1 MKGLCRADRIVDA
14 LEIVDIMKRRHII
27 DGKVYGIII
36 SGYLRRNDVSKAL
49 DLFQSMKESG
59 HMPMTSTYTE
69 LMQHLFRLGEY
80 EKGCVLYDEMLERG
94 VEPDTVAITAMVAG
108 HISQNLISEAWKV
121 FKSMED
127 WGIRPTWKSYS
138 VFIKELG
145 KISRT
150 DEIFKVLNE
159 MQASKM
165 DIRDEIFDWAISYLE
180 KKEM

>member
-27 DGKVYGIII
+27 HGKVYGIII

-94 VEPDTVAITAMVAG
+94 VEPDTVAITPWLQVTSVKTVYLKHGKLLRVWRTGASG
-108 HISQNLISEAWKV
+108 PLGNLIQ
-121 FKSMED
+121 
-127 WGIRPTWKSYS
+127 YS
-138 VFIKELG
+138 LRSSVRFQG
-145 KISRT
+145 QMRFSR
-150 DEIFKVLNE
+150 F
-159 MQASKM
+159 
-165 DIRDEIFDWAISYLE
+165 
-180 KKEM
+180 